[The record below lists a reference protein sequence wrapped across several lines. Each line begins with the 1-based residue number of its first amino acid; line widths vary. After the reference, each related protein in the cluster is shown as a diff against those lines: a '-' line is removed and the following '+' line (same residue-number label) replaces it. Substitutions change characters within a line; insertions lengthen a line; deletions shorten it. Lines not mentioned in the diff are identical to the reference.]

1 MVYNKGENEE
11 DAAFMEFVSRGVK
24 MYYEISGEAGEPLL
38 LLHGWG
44 GKAESFLP
52 VARDFKKT
60 HKVYAVDFP
69 GHGRSDE
76 PDAPWSV
83 TEYME
88 YIRAFLKEAGIE
100 RTDIIAHSFGGRVAI
115 LLAATYPGLVG
126 KMVLTGAAGIPPRRN
141 GKKTMK
147 TRVYR
152 LLRGIARSGAAQAV
166 LGDERTALFQEA
178 LVQRF
183 GSRDYRALTPFMR
196 QTFNRV
202 ISQDLTDCLSR
213 IKAPTLLIWG
223 EDDTET
229 PLWLGKLMEEK
240 IPDAGLVS
248 WPGCGHFAYLDR
260 YGDFKLV
267 VERFLG

>member
-1 MVYNKGENEE
+1 
-11 DAAFMEFVSRGVK
+11 MEFVARGVR
-24 MYYEISGEAGEPLL
+24 MYYEVSGEAGKPLL

-44 GKAESFLP
+44 GKCESFLP
-52 VARDFKKT
+52 VARDFSKT
-60 HKVYAVDFP
+60 HTVYSVDFP

-76 PDAPWSV
+76 PDEPWSV

-88 YIRAFLKEAGIE
+88 YIRAFLREVGVE

-115 LLAATYPGLVG
+115 LLAATYPQLVDR
-126 KMVLTGAAGIPPRRN
+126 MVLTGAAGIPPKKT

-147 TRVYR
+147 SRVYR
-152 LLRGIARSGAAQAV
+152 LLRGIARSGAARAL
-166 LGDERTALFQEA
+166 LGEERTALWQEA
-178 LVQRF
+178 LVQKF
-183 GSRDYRALTPFMR
+183 GSRDYRALTPSMR

-202 ISQDLTDCLSR
+202 IGQDLTDCLPK
-213 IKAPTLLIWG
+213 IKASTLLIWG

-229 PLWLGKLMEEK
+229 PLWMGRLMEEK

-260 YGDFKLV
+260 YADFLV
-267 VERFLG
+267 VTERFLG